1 MIQKFTNSLK
11 WLRQKRIRMIV
22 AALMIV
28 GLLILVYQLL
38 KPKEATQKTQTTT
51 VEAKT
56 LILSVSAIGNMLSAN
71 ITPITTGTTGMIKKI
86 YVTDDQQVTKGQKL
100 MEIELDQTSTLKHSQ
115 NYSSY
120 LSAKN
125 ALDSANVSM
134 YTLQSQSFAA
144 NQKFINDA
152 VARDLATNDPTYIQ
166 EYADWKAAE
175 EKGELMPFLIKVPD
189 ESTSALLY

>member
-125 ALDSANVSM
+125 
-134 YTLQSQSFAA
+134 
-144 NQKFINDA
+144 
-152 VARDLATNDPTYIQ
+152 
-166 EYADWKAAE
+166 
-175 EKGELMPFLIKVPD
+175 
-189 ESTSALLY
+189 